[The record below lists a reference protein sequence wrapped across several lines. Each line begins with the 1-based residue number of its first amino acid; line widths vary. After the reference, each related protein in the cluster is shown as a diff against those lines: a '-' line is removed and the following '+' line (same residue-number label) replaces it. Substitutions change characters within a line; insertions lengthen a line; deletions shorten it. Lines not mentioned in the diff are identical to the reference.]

1 MAFQPRPSQL
11 DILEY
16 QGGKMGVAAVPG
28 SGKTHTLALLAA
40 RLVLTAIDD
49 EQEVLIVTLVNSAVD
64 NFRQRINR
72 LLVAQDRG
80 LLPGFGYRVRTLHG
94 LAHDIVRERPS
105 LVGLAEDFGIIDER
119 EAEAV
124 RDDAVEGWLRAH
136 PEAADAYLLPELE
149 AGRADWVRRSRWP
162 ALVRDVAAAFIKRA
176 KDLELT
182 PDVLL
187 GRLAAYGDEPG
198 LGLARMG
205 AEIYAEY
212 QRSLAFRGMV
222 DFDDLIRLALEAL
235 KRDPDYLE
243 RLRRRWPYV
252 LEDEAQDSSRLQQEI
267 LSRLAGD
274 DGNWVRVGDPNQA
287 IYETFTTADPDL
299 LRRFVSG
306 DPAQDVQVREL
317 PESGR
322 SQPAIIALANTLI
335 DWVRTEHPLEEA
347 RGALTLPYIQP
358 TPPGDPQPNPPA
370 NPRAVQLLLERDFTP
385 EAELAA
391 VAESARRW
399 LKEQEALPEAQ
410 RETCAILAPR
420 NQRGFEMIDLL
431 EAQNVPHVE
440 LLRSTSLTRQAAG
453 ALGNVLRA
461 LADPTSARKLSVA
474 LLVWRRGTLDD
485 PETRPIVEGAA
496 RRLRGC
502 PAVEAYL
509 WPRAD
514 HDWLASLAGRVP
526 EAELALLAEFRQAA
540 QGWHLAAGLPIDQLV
555 LTLAGDLFREPG
567 ELALAHK
574 LALLLRDAGEAH
586 PGYRLP
592 EMVEE
597 LAVIARNERRFLGF
611 AAEETGFAP
620 PRGKVTVA
628 TMHKAKGLEWD
639 RVYLL
644 SVNTYDFP
652 SGLPTDTYVSEPWFI
667 RDRLNLEAEA
677 MAQLERISPNPP
689 TPFPT
694 REGGASSP
702 PLAGEDPTPVP
713 AAQAQAGRIASGEG
727 SATRV
732 AREEYVSER
741 LRLLYVGITRA
752 RRTLIVTWNTGRREG
767 VRLEPALPLVA
778 LHEAWQEEGSDA

>member
-1 MAFQPRPSQL
+1 MAFQPRSSQL
-11 DILEY
+11 EILEY

-136 PEAADAYLLPELE
+136 PEAANAYLLPELE
-149 AGRADWVRRSRWP
+149 EGRADWVRRSRWP
-162 ALVRDVAAAFIKRA
+162 FLVRDVAAAFIKRA

-187 GRLAAYGDEPG
+187 GRLAAYGDAAG

-235 KRDPDYLE
+235 KRDPDYLD

-274 DGNWVRVGDPNQA
+274 GGNWVRVGDPNQA

-335 DWVRTEHPLEEA
+335 DWVRGEHPLAEA

-370 NPRAVQLLLERDFTP
+370 NPRAVQLLLEREFTP
-385 EAELAA
+385 QAELAA

-474 LLVWRRGTLDD
+474 LLVWRRGALDD

-526 EAELALLAEFRQAA
+526 EAEMALLAEFREAA

-611 AAEETGFAP
+611 AAEETGFEP

-677 MAQLERISPNPP
+677 MAQLEKISPNPP
-689 TPFPT
+689 DPPSLGGK
-694 REGGASSP
+694 GGAS
-702 PLAGEDPTPVP
+702 
-713 AAQAQAGRIASGEG
+713 SGEG

-752 RRTLIVTWNTGRREG
+752 RRTLIVTWNTGKREG

>member
-1 MAFQPRPSQL
+1 MAFEPRPAQQ

-49 EQEVLIVTLVNSAVD
+49 DQEVLVVTLVNSAVD

-72 LLVAQDRG
+72 LLVTQDRG
-80 LLPGFGYRVRTLHG
+80 LLPGYGYRVRTLHG

-124 RDDAVEGWLRAH
+124 RDDAVESWLRAH
-136 PEAADAYLLPELE
+136 PDAAGYYLLPDLDQS
-149 AGRADWVRRSRWP
+149 RADWVRRARWP
-162 ALVRDVAAAFIKRA
+162 FLVRDVAAAFIKRA

-182 PDVLL
+182 PEFLL
-187 GRLAAYGDEPG
+187 DRLAGYGDAPS
-198 LGLARMG
+198 LRLAHMG
-205 AEIYAEY
+205 GEIYAEY
-212 QRSLAFRGMV
+212 QRSLSFRGMV

-235 KRDPDYLE
+235 KRDPGYLE
-243 RLRRRWPYV
+243 RLRRRWPYL

-287 IYETFTTADPDL
+287 IYETFTTADPEL
-299 LRRFVSG
+299 LRRYVSR
-306 DPAQDVQVREL
+306 DPAQGVQVHEL

-322 SQPAIIALANTLI
+322 SQPAIIALANTLV
-335 DWVRTEHPLEEA
+335 DWVRAEHPLEQV
-347 RGALTLPYIQP
+347 RGALTPPHIRP

-370 NPRAVQLLLERDFTP
+370 EARAVQLLLEREFTP
-385 EAELAA
+385 EAELLA
-391 VAESARRW
+391 VAESVRRW
-399 LKEQEALPEAQ
+399 LKEQQARPEAQ

-431 EAQNVPHVE
+431 RAQDVPYVE

-453 ALGNVLRA
+453 ALGNVLRS
-461 LADPTSARKLSVA
+461 LADPVSARKLAVA
-474 LLVWRRGTLDD
+474 LLVWRRAALED
-485 PETRPIVEGAA
+485 PETRSVVEAAA
-496 RRLRGC
+496 RRVRGC

-514 HDWLASLAGRVP
+514 HDWLATVRDRVP
-526 EAELALLAEFRQAA
+526 GPELELMAEFRQVA
-540 QGWHLAAGLPIDQLV
+540 QNWHLAAGLPIDQLV

-574 LALLLRDAGEAH
+574 LALLLRDAGAAH

-611 AAEETGFAP
+611 AAEETGFEP

-652 SGLPTDTYVSEPWFI
+652 SGLPTDTYVSEPWYI
-667 RDRLNLEAEA
+667 RDHLSLEAEA
-677 MAQLERISPNPP
+677 VAQLEAIRQEPSPLLP
-689 TPFPT
+689 
-694 REGGASSP
+694 
-702 PLAGEDPTPVP
+702 
-713 AAQAQAGRIASGEG
+713 GEG
-727 SATRV
+727 PGVRVIEGAATLR
-732 AREEYVSER
+732 ARHDYVSER
-741 LRLLYVGITRA
+741 LRLLYVGITRT
-752 RRTLIVTWNTGRREG
+752 RRALIITWNTGRREG

-778 LHEAWQEEGSDA
+778 LYRAWQARLPQEAEADA

>member
-136 PEAADAYLLPELE
+136 PEAANAYLLPDLE
-149 AGRADWVRRSRWP
+149 EGRADWVRRSRWP

-182 PDVLL
+182 PEVLL

-347 RGALTLPYIQP
+347 RGAY
-358 TPPGDPQPNPPA
+358 
-370 NPRAVQLLLERDFTP
+370 
-385 EAELAA
+385 
-391 VAESARRW
+391 
-399 LKEQEALPEAQ
+399 AQ
-410 RETCAILAPR
+410 A
-420 NQRGFEMIDLL
+420 
-431 EAQNVPHVE
+431 
-440 LLRSTSLTRQAAG
+440 
-453 ALGNVLRA
+453 
-461 LADPTSARKLSVA
+461 
-474 LLVWRRGTLDD
+474 
-485 PETRPIVEGAA
+485 
-496 RRLRGC
+496 
-502 PAVEAYL
+502 
-509 WPRAD
+509 
-514 HDWLASLAGRVP
+514 
-526 EAELALLAEFRQAA
+526 
-540 QGWHLAAGLPIDQLV
+540 
-555 LTLAGDLFREPG
+555 
-567 ELALAHK
+567 
-574 LALLLRDAGEAH
+574 
-586 PGYRLP
+586 
-592 EMVEE
+592 
-597 LAVIARNERRFLGF
+597 
-611 AAEETGFAP
+611 
-620 PRGKVTVA
+620 
-628 TMHKAKGLEWD
+628 
-639 RVYLL
+639 L
-644 SVNTYDFP
+644 SVNP
-652 SGLPTDTYVSEPWFI
+652 QE
-667 RDRLNLEAEA
+667 
-677 MAQLERISPNPP
+677 
-689 TPFPT
+689 
-694 REGGASSP
+694 
-702 PLAGEDPTPVP
+702 P
-713 AAQAQAGRIASGEG
+713 AALAFMAAVTACRGGRV
-727 SATRV
+727 V
-732 AREEYVSER
+732 A
-741 LRLLYVGITRA
+741 
-752 RRTLIVTWNTGRREG
+752 
-767 VRLEPALPLVA
+767 
-778 LHEAWQEEGSDA
+778 